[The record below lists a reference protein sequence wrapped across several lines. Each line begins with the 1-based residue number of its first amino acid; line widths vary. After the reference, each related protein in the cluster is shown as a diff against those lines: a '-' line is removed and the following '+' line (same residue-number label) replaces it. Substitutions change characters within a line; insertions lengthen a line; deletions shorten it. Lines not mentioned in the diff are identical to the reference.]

1 MLFDGPVGEEA
12 WPEDGSVGPPLM
24 ALGLEEIDL
33 LQKVQEVIRANPGKA
48 ESLFGKFHQI
58 LKEEGKEDL
67 MCNHCPP
74 VLNDGD
80 GWDGSQMGLSLPPS
94 PDSGSAKTLHKRAVP
109 LSRKVAKKKKVS
121 QGKKVAK
128 KKDRRNMKSR
138 KVERKQ
144 TGVENPN
151 KTRKLGKKEKQKGK
165 KTKTKKTSQKNK
177 RKTNKKIKK
186 ILKMKKT
193 KQQRKEKQENRQIT
207 GYLGKMEKQNNNC
220 TSLWAK
226 LTNVGLGIASVLQ
239 KQVIDIDLDIKV
251 ISLAGKFHIEE

>member
-24 ALGLEEIDL
+24 ALGEEEIDL

-48 ESLFGKFHQI
+48 ESLFGKFHKI

-67 MCNHCPP
+67 MCIHCPP
-74 VLNDGD
+74 LLNDQD
-80 GWDGSQMGLSLPPS
+80 GWDGNQMRLRLPPA
-94 PDSGSAKTLHKRAVP
+94 PDNVKTPHKRTVS
-109 LSRKVAKKKKVS
+109 LSRKEGKKKKVS

-138 KVERKQ
+138 KVE
-144 TGVENPN
+144 NPN
-151 KTRKLGKKEKQKGK
+151 RPRKLGKKEKQKENNK
-165 KTKTKKTSQKNK
+165 KTKTKKTSQKKK
-177 RKTNKKIKK
+177 RKTETKIKK

-193 KQQRKEKQENRQIT
+193 KQQRKEKKENRQRT
-207 GYLGKMEKQNNNC
+207 GYMGKMEKQNNNC

-226 LTNVGLGIASVLQ
+226 LTNVGLGMASVLQ
-239 KQVIDIDLDIKV
+239 KQVTGIDLDIKV
-251 ISLAGKFHIEE
+251 IYFIGNFHKKQ

>member
-24 ALGLEEIDL
+24 ALGEEEIDL

-48 ESLFGKFHQI
+48 ESLFGKFQQI

-74 VLNDGD
+74 LLNDQD
-80 GWDGSQMGLSLPPS
+80 GWDGNQMRLRLPLS
-94 PDSGSAKTLHKRAVP
+94 PDDVKMPHKRAVS

-121 QGKKVAK
+121 QGKKVAE

-138 KVERKQ
+138 KVE
-144 TGVENPN
+144 NPN
-151 KTRKLGKKEKQKGK
+151 RPRKLGKKKKRKENKK
-165 KTKTKKTSQKNK
+165 KTKTKMTSQKKK
-177 RKTNKKIKK
+177 RKTETKIKK

-193 KQQRKEKQENRQIT
+193 KQQRKEKQENRPRT
-207 GYLGKMEKQNNNC
+207 GYMGKMEKQNNNC

-239 KQVIDIDLDIKV
+239 KQVIDINLYIKV
-251 ISLAGKFHIEE
+251 ISLAGKIHIEE

>member
-24 ALGLEEIDL
+24 ALGEEEIDL

-48 ESLFGKFHQI
+48 ESLFGKFHKI

-74 VLNDGD
+74 VLNDRD
-80 GWDGSQMGLSLPPS
+80 GWDGNQMRLRLPPS
-94 PDSGSAKTLHKRAVP
+94 PDSVKMLHKRGVP
-109 LSRKVAKKKKVS
+109 LSRKVGKKKKVS
-121 QGKKVAK
+121 QGKEVAK
-128 KKDRRNMKSR
+128 KKNRRNMKYR

-151 KTRKLGKKEKQKGK
+151 KTRKLGKKEKENKK
-165 KTKTKKTSQKNK
+165 KTKTKITSQKKK
-177 RKTNKKIKK
+177 RKTETKIKK

-193 KQQRKEKQENRQIT
+193 KQQRKEKQENRPRT
-207 GYLGKMEKQNNNC
+207 GYMGKMEKQNNNC

-226 LTNVGLGIASVLQ
+226 LTNVGLGMASVLQ
-239 KQVIDIDLDIKV
+239 KQVTGIDLDIKV
-251 ISLAGKFHIEE
+251 IYFIGNFHKKQ